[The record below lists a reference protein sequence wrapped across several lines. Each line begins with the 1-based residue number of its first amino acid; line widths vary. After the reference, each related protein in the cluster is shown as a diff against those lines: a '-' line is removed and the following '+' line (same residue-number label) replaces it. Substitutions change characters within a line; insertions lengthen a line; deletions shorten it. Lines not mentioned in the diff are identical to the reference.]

1 MHRLQTNTA
10 APHMH
15 DTCGMLLQWSHSRP
29 ASVITSSENPLHSPS
44 DSEFDPDDVADL
56 LSEDGFDGAAGGAES
71 CGLEGTGKYL
81 SDGLLLSDSLL
92 EQNPLVTPSDSP
104 ETSDLGNNSGG
115 GAETRRTRV
124 RP

>member
-1 MHRLQTNTA
+1 
-10 APHMH
+10 
-15 DTCGMLLQWSHSRP
+15 MLLQRSHSRP

-56 LSEDGFDGAAGGAES
+56 LSEEDGFDGAAGGADS
-71 CGLEGTGKYL
+71 CGLEDTGKFL